1 MGSLTTLIAEYVRV
15 TYKEDPNVN
24 LAKGFVYVAGAFLFL
39 MIMSSERN
47 TEHGTEFMKSNLSV
61 ACIHQ
66 SLNSCT
72 TMAPVF
78 YFPLTDHYGSC
89 YVI

>member
-24 LAKGFVYVAGAFLFL
+24 LAELFVYVAGAILFL
-39 MIMSSERN
+39 MIMSSERK
-47 TEHGTEFMKSNLSV
+47 TEHETAFMILNSSV
-61 ACIHQ
+61 ACLHQ
-66 SLNSCT
+66 SLGNCT
-72 TMAPVF
+72 TLAPLF
-78 YFPLTDHYGSC
+78 YYPLAGSC